1 MKPQNYVSFRY
12 QLNNDLENYQIYLL
26 EEKLRRAEMRRIK
39 QGNCSYDLLYY
50 LETLKSK
57 MREYELRMYQNN
69 ISEPYNSYIHVR

>member
-39 QGNCSYDLLYY
+39 QGNYSCDFIWFRNF
-50 LETLKSK
+50 K
-57 MREYELRMYQNN
+57 
-69 ISEPYNSYIHVR
+69 I

>member
-39 QGNCSYDLLYY
+39 QGNCSYDLVYG

>member
-39 QGNCSYDLLYY
+39 QGNYSCGFLYG

>member
-39 QGNCSYDLLYY
+39 QGNCIYYLLYG